1 MTTERF
7 KFYGEQE
14 KMRKSVFELSKSK
27 KREIIN
33 TFSEKEKNHDL
44 EKTPAYKF
52 NSLASKVMPISS
64 SASTSSL
71 L

>member
-14 KMRKSVFELSKSK
+14 KMRKSVFELSKSQ

-33 TFSEKEKNHDL
+33 TFSEKNKNSGSEKNHPY
-44 EKTPAYKF
+44 EF
-52 NSLASKVMPISS
+52 NSLASKIMPVTSS
-64 SASTSSL
+64 VSTSSL